1 MESFFELY
9 VNFFGRIAARIGT
22 PTRFLDFW
30 RSRPRWRRTTLGL
43 ALWLAAACLLLIF
56 PDRGYPRAVVFDET
70 YYIPMAQKY
79 IHGVFYQ
86 EEHPPLARLLI
97 ALGQKLTYPDA
108 PSNEVL
114 YVETIKGDWPQNVD
128 MSGYRL
134 FPAIF
139 GTFLAPLVYLILLVM
154 LEREGAAFLGG
165 LLTLFDNALLTQ
177 SRFALPESFLL
188 TFILTTML
196 IFIILWKSRNDL
208 SRAAI
213 AWWALWGVSFA
224 AALGVKLTALF
235 LGGWVAVYF
244 FALLRRAAWRHA
256 MRFVVIFGMTF
267 AVVTV
272 LIWQTHFLLLT
283 TLNPDNTYDV
293 SERHLG
299 ILRGEVTVSA
309 LERFAVQFSDA
320 ISYTFATHGRVPPL
334 RLGAVDEIGSPW
346 YQWPFGG
353 KAISYRWETPDGET
367 YRTIYLLGNPLTW
380 LASLLGVVMGSALVL
395 THTFY
400 GYYTSPHRQW
410 VYLLVGLY
418 WAYMGGMMTIER
430 VMYLYHYL
438 PPMLIGVLLAVIIFV
453 DLPTLT
459 RAVRRGLV
467 TVVLLLL
474 LAGFV
479 TYMPYTYYLPLTR
492 EQITQRNIWPAWQ
505 LTIGGAP
512 IEPPP

>member
-1 MESFFELY
+1 MQSLPASRPALP
-9 VNFFGRIAARIGT
+9 GRIV
-22 PTRFLDFW
+22 DFW
-30 RSRPRWRRTTLGL
+30 HSHPLLRRAALGL
-43 ALWLAAACLLLIF
+43 ALWLAAACLLLIL

-79 IHGVFYQ
+79 IHGIFYQ

-97 ALGQKLTYPDA
+97 TFGQNLTYPNA

-114 YVETIKGDWPQNVD
+114 FVETIKEDWPANVD

-165 LLTLFDNALLTQ
+165 LLVLFDNALLTQ

-188 TFILTTML
+188 TFVLTTIL
-196 IFIILWKSRNDL
+196 IFIVLWKSRENL
-208 SRAAI
+208 SRASFV
-213 AWWALWGVSFA
+213 WWALWGASFA

-235 LGGWVAVYF
+235 LGGLVAVYF
-244 FALLRRAAWRHA
+244 FALLRRAAWRWA
-256 MRFVVIFGMTF
+256 MRFVVIFSLAF
-267 AVVTV
+267 ALVTV
-272 LIWQTHFLLLT
+272 TIWQTHFLLMT
-283 TLNPDNTYDV
+283 TLNPENTYDV
-293 SERHLG
+293 SEAHLQ
-299 ILRGEVTVSA
+299 ILKGELTVTPI
-309 LERFAVQFSDA
+309 ERFIVQMSDA
-320 ISYTFATHGRVPPL
+320 ISYTFATHGRVPTL
-334 RLGAVDEIGSPW
+334 RLGAIDEIGSPW

-367 YRTIYLLGNPLTW
+367 YRTIYLLGNPLSW
-380 LASLLGVVMGSALVL
+380 LVSLLGMLTASAIAVTNFL
-395 THTFY
+395 FR
-400 GYYTSPHRQW
+400 YYNSPRSQW

-418 WAYMGGMMTIER
+418 WVYMAGIMSIDR
-430 VMYLYHYL
+430 VMYLYHYM
-438 PPMLIGVLLAVIIFV
+438 PPFLIGTLLALVVFV
-453 DLPTLT
+453 DIPALT
-459 RAVRRGLV
+459 PVWRRAVV
-467 TVVLLLL
+467 IVALLGL

-492 EQITQRNIWPAWQ
+492 EQITQRNMWPAWQ
-505 LTIGGAP
+505 LTIGGVP